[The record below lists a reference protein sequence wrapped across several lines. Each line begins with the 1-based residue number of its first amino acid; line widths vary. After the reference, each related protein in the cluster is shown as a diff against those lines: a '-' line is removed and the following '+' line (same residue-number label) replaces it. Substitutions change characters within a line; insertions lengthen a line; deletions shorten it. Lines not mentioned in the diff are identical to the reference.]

1 MDKTRVNGSFEG
13 RGARG
18 DADPLDVAL
27 KAASAWDEL
36 ANDMLAQET
45 IKTADHLELYILERR
60 AMIRLAYAQAYQ
72 AAVTNRLLGH
82 LVHAVNGLAVA
93 LGEEEAGG

>member
-1 MDKTRVNGSFEG
+1 MDNTRVNGTG
-13 RGARG
+13 QAPA
-18 DADPLDVAL
+18 DALDVGL
-27 KAASAWDEL
+27 AAVSRWDEL
-36 ANDMLAQET
+36 ANDMLAQTEIRT
-45 IKTADHLELYILERR
+45 GDHLELYILERR
-60 AMIRLAYAQAYQ
+60 ALMRLAYAQAYQ

>member
-1 MDKTRVNGSFEG
+1 MDNTRVNGTG
-13 RGARG
+13 QARG

-27 KAASAWDEL
+27 AAASRWDEL

-45 IKTADHLELYILERR
+45 IKTGDHLELYILERR
-60 AMIRLAYAQAYQ
+60 AMIRLAYAQAHQ

-82 LVHAVNGLAVA
+82 LVHAVNGLALA